1 MDYFKGSEYVGKW
14 NKTRTNVSIFFKL
27 KNGQWLKI
35 VFEYKSKINIWFMT
49 IVVANSKRQCNDCIN
64 KTEFSPKVTYG
75 HLTGNKCGLEPF
87 KIALKE
93 LLKFEKTVHNCEI
106 SVVGASERLSNIYR
120 RLTRYGYNIDSTPR
134 KNGEKRNI
142 LFKEIK

>member
-1 MDYFKGSEYVGKW
+1 MNKW
-14 NKTRTNVSIFFKL
+14 NKTRTSVSRFFKL

-35 VFEYKSKINIWFMT
+35 AFTCKSKTNIWFMT

-64 KTEFSPKVTYG
+64 KPEFSPKVIYG
-75 HLTGNKCGLEPF
+75 QSTGNKCGLEPF

>member
-1 MDYFKGSEYVGKW
+1 MNKW
-14 NKTRTNVSIFFKL
+14 NKTRTNVSRFFKL
-27 KNGQWLKI
+27 KNRQWLKI
-35 VFEYKSKINIWFMT
+35 VFAYKSKINIWFMT

-64 KTEFSPKVTYG
+64 KTELSPKITYG

-93 LLKFEKTVHNCEI
+93 LLEFEKTVHNCEI

>member
-1 MDYFKGSEYVGKW
+1 MSYFKGSEGMNIR
-14 NKTRTNVSIFFKL
+14 NKTRTSVSRFFKL

-35 VFEYKSKINIWFMT
+35 VFTYKSKINTWFMT

-64 KTEFSPKVTYG
+64 KTESSPKVTYG
-75 HLTGNKCGLEPF
+75 HITGNKCELEPF

-93 LLKFEKTVHNCEI
+93 LLEFEKTVHNCEI

-120 RLTRYGYNIDSTPR
+120 RLARYGYSIDSTPR
-134 KNGEKRNI
+134 
-142 LFKEIK
+142 

>member
-1 MDYFKGSEYVGKW
+1 MNKW
-14 NKTRTNVSIFFKL
+14 NKTRTNVSRFFKL
-27 KNGQWLKI
+27 KNRQWLKI
-35 VFEYKSKINIWFMT
+35 VFAYESKINIWFMT

-64 KTEFSPKVTYG
+64 KTELSPKITYR

-93 LLKFEKTVHNCEI
+93 LLEFEKTVHNCEI

>member
-1 MDYFKGSEYVGKW
+1 MNKW
-14 NKTRTNVSIFFKL
+14 NRTRTNVNKFFKL

-35 VFEYKSKINIWFMT
+35 VFAYESKINIWFMT
-49 IVVANSKRQCNDCIN
+49 IVVANSKRQCNYCIN
-64 KTEFSPKVTYG
+64 KTELSPKITYG
-75 HLTGNKCGLEPF
+75 QITGSGCGLEPF

-93 LLKFEKTVHNCEI
+93 LLEFEKTVHNCEI

-120 RLTRYGYNIDSTPR
+120 RLTRYGYSIDSTPR

>member
-1 MDYFKGSEYVGKW
+1 MNKW
-14 NKTRTNVSIFFKL
+14 NKTRTNVSRFFKL
-27 KNGQWLKI
+27 KNRQWLKI
-35 VFEYKSKINIWFMT
+35 VFAYKSKINIWFMT

-64 KTEFSPKVTYG
+64 KTELSPKITYR

-93 LLKFEKTVHNCEI
+93 LLEFEKTVHNCEI

-120 RLTRYGYNIDSTPR
+120 RLIRYGYNIDSTPR

>member
-1 MDYFKGSEYVGKW
+1 MNKW
-14 NKTRTNVSIFFKL
+14 NKTRTNVSRFFKL

-35 VFEYKSKINIWFMT
+35 VFTYKSKINIWFMT

-64 KTEFSPKVTYG
+64 KTESSPKVTYG
-75 HLTGNKCGLEPF
+75 HPTGNKCGLEPF

-93 LLKFEKTVHNCEI
+93 LLEFEKTVYDCEI

-134 KNGEKRNI
+134 KNGKKRNI